1 MASCSGS
8 CPITNNI
15 DDDKSKKIKISVE
28 KSSIVSKV
36 KSGKHSFYSDETE
49 EWGGK
54 SRYPDP
60 WDYILGGLGAC
71 ITTTLRQYA
80 DQHNINLERVEVNL
94 EYKYDLSSSGSP
106 YIVEK
111 QVLLFGDISNEEKER
126 LILVS
131 DSPAQKML
139 ERGLDVRNI

>member
-1 MASCSGS
+1 MDSCNGS
-8 CPITNNI
+8 CPITESI
-15 DDDKSKKIKISVE
+15 DDNKPKNIKISVE
-28 KSSIVSKV
+28 KGSIVSKV
-36 KSGKHSFYSDETE
+36 KNGKHTFYSDETE

-54 SRYPDP
+54 NRYPDP
-60 WDYILGGLGAC
+60 WDYIIGGLGAC
-71 ITTTLRQYA
+71 ITTTIRQYA
-80 DQHNINLERVEVNL
+80 DKHNIKLERAEVNL

-111 QVLLFGDISNEEKER
+111 KVLLFGDITNEEKER
-126 LILVS
+126 LLLIS